1 LLDEGVTDEP
11 VSNSTITYKT
21 ICAEWAEELEAL
33 EHAVFS
39 DIDTEDLYDA
49 TELTNLANGFPEGN
63 FVAFDGDRIV
73 GMGLGLLV
81 EFDFEH
87 TDHTLRDITGD
98 DGVKGHHPDHPWYY
112 GTDISVLKSHRGHGI
127 GRGLYDLRKQFVR
140 EQNKRGI
147 VAGGVIPG
155 YAEHR
160 DTMTAK
166 EYISRVSAGELRD
179 PTLTMQINNGFRAAG
194 AIPGYVHDETVG
206 NWASLIVW
214 DNPEF
219 QP

>member
-1 LLDEGVTDEP
+1 MSAGP
-11 VSNSTITYKT
+11 RGPFPSSTITYET
-21 ICAEWAEELEAL
+21 IRAEWAEDLEAL
-33 EHAVFS
+33 EHDVFS
-39 DIDTEDLYDA
+39 DIDAEDLYDA
-49 TELTNLANGFPEGN
+49 AELTNLANGFPEGN
-63 FVAFDGDRIV
+63 FVAFDGDQIV

-87 TDHTLRDITGD
+87 TEHSLRDITGEH
-98 DGVKGHHPDHPWYY
+98 GLKGHHPDHPWYY
-112 GTDISVLKSHRGHGI
+112 GTDISVLTSHRGRGI

-140 EQNKRGI
+140 EHNKLGI

-160 DTMTAK
+160 DAMTAE
-166 EYISRVSAGELRD
+166 EYIAQVSAGKLRD
-179 PTLTMQINNGFRAAG
+179 PTLTMQINNGFRAPG

-214 DNPEF
+214 DNPEY